1 MSQITT
7 TTGEKRQT
15 YTIRLK
21 PSLKKSAELLAV
33 DQGKSLSAVLEEA
46 LLAHLRRTA

>member
-1 MSQITT
+1 MSQI

-33 DQGKSLSAVLEEA
+33 SQEKSLSDVFEEA
-46 LLAHLRRTA
+46 LLAHLKRAAA